1 MDTGQ
6 DFGKQNRIRRTPRLG
21 TRFSVSALGKLSNLK
36 SGKVWEISQRG
47 DGGQRFRVKIPN
59 AVYYNNVAGLENS
72 QPDPRRKI

>member
-1 MDTGQ
+1 MYVYTEIILQTLFMMTKGSY
-6 DFGKQNRIRRTPRLG
+6 L
-21 TRFSVSALGKLSNLK
+21 NLK